1 MERTADEQDFTAA
14 CGAKLPLRVSVRNER
29 NGECDDFLIERPW
42 AVIGGDERCDIRLLH
57 PDVSRRHAY
66 LQFVGS
72 RLLCCDLGSRTGTH
86 WTTEIRSRSWL
97 KADEPIYIGPYSMRL
112 ADNDFA
118 PEPGAA
124 PSPGAASQA
133 PGEVSRAAL
142 TFINARSR
150 AGRAKVSRLRR
161 PVTLVGWSHL
171 CNVRLQHSSV
181 GRVHCA
187 LVWTPTG
194 MWVVDLLCRG
204 GTSVNGSVV
213 ESARL
218 AEGDEITIGRFHL
231 KVTYGAAGEAGVEP
245 LADVEVEAAG
255 SAPRA
260 ALMRATAPSHINGE
274 DSSTGPTETGPTDT
288 GTADVGPTDIG
299 FVAGASLLPRGATF
313 PMPFRH
319 SSVDVTPLNGAAV
332 PPAQLSDSLALAMMQ
347 QFSVMQQQM
356 FDHTQQL
363 LTAMAQT
370 FSAAHSR
377 QVELIRGELLRVHE
391 VNRELQELNVKLTLT
406 RQGQPAGAL
415 DAPASEEPVVPAPA
429 AEKDTVPDQPT
440 MQLDQTPGPQR
451 PAFDR
456 QAPETGRRKR
466 KPAEAAK
473 SRSQTAKSSQQA
485 GSATAGHDV
494 HAWLTGRI
502 SELEEERTS
511 RWQKILHL
519 LTSTGGQG

>member
-1 MERTADEQDFTAA
+1 MERTDDGQDFTAA

-66 LQFVGS
+66 LQFVGA

-86 WTTEIRSRSWL
+86 WATEIRSRSWL
-97 KADEPIYIGPYSMRL
+97 KPDEPIYIGPYSMRL
-112 ADNDFA
+112 AANDFA

-124 PSPGAASQA
+124 PSPGATSESL
-133 PGEVSRAAL
+133 GEVSRAAL
-142 TFINARSR
+142 TFVNARSR
-150 AGRAKVSRLRR
+150 AGRAKVSRIRR

-204 GTSVNGSVV
+204 GTTVNGSVV
-213 ESARL
+213 ESTRL
-218 AEGDEITIGRFHL
+218 AEGDEITIGRFQL
-231 KVTYGAAGEAGVEP
+231 KVTFSASGEAGVEP
-245 LADVEVEAAG
+245 LAESQGAAVET
-255 SAPRA
+255 
-260 ALMRATAPSHINGE
+260 ALVRATAQSRTNGD
-274 DSSTGPTETGPTDT
+274 DSSTGPTE
-288 GTADVGPTDIG
+288 IG
-299 FVAGASLLPRGATF
+299 FVGGASLLPSGATF
-313 PMPFRH
+313 PMPFLN
-319 SSVDVTPLNGAAV
+319 SSVDVAPLNGAAL
-332 PPAQLSDSLALAMMQ
+332 PHAQLSDSLALSLMQ

-406 RQGQPAGAL
+406 RQGQPASAL
-415 DAPASEEPVVPAPA
+415 AAPASEEPVVAAPA

-451 PAFDR
+451 PAAPDR
-456 QAPETGRRKR
+456 PTPETGRRKR
-466 KPAEAAK
+466 KPVEAAK
-473 SRSQTAKSSQQA
+473 TRSQPAKPVQTAGGA
-485 GSATAGHDV
+485 HAGHDV

-511 RWQKILHL
+511 RWQKILQL